1 MASDCWGAQLNSLE
15 MVSTGMLP
23 SRHSTQVA
31 HCLFHLNQD
40 ISKLVLGR
48 TTGCVLRTSCW
59 SCGTTQGCTGI
70 DHIKWAKLSVIHT
83 SEAHQSHTGARHSRL
98 SLDGMGWN
106 VISVMHDDKIWQDW
120 TLWKTYPSCLSV
132 SATWFQVE
140 VAYSFLQHLS
150 RDAKAAHPFTKQTL
164 YRRLLLDETSSVRAR
179 WIEKVQVKVI
189 LKWCWTTCG
198 AIGRRRRVPAACHV
212 PSCLCD
218 KKLPISAVT
227 SSWAAIFGGLGG
239 SACQMS
245 TSSPEERCFC
255 VSMAPMFSKNCR
267 THVC

>member
-1 MASDCWGAQLNSLE
+1 MASDCWGAQLSSLE

-40 ISKLVLGR
+40 ISRLHLGR

-59 SCGTTQGCTGI
+59 SCDTTQGCTGI
-70 DHIKWAKLSVIHT
+70 DHIKWVKLSVIHT

-98 SLDGMGWN
+98 SQDGMGWN

-120 TLWKTYPSCLSV
+120 TLWKAYPSCLSV

-179 WIEKVQVKVI
+179 WIGKVQVKSHFEMMLNDLWSHRSKKKGSCSLSRSELSLWQKVAD
-189 LKWCWTTCG
+189 LCSDFQLSRHF
-198 AIGRRRRVPAACHV
+198 RR
-212 PSCLCD
+212 
-218 KKLPISAVT
+218 
-227 SSWAAIFGGLGG
+227 LGG
-239 SACQMS
+239 KRLPNEHEL
-245 TSSPEERCFC
+245 TWGTLLLCFYGTN
-255 VSMAPMFSKNCR
+255 VFQKL
-267 THVC
+267 